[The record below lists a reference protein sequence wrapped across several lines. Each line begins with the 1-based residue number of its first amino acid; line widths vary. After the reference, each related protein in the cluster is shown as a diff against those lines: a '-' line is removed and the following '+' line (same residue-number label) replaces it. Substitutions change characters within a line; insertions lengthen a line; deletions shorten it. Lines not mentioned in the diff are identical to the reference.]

1 MIIDFLQSFDS
12 RLDLNNMAAFVLSS
26 NSVKCED
33 ANDYWGVTY
42 RLLDQDKATTDYFSN
57 PSSDSLNYEG
67 VAISQVNTS
76 KSSIDGVREAFYNM
90 YKQADS
96 DVLFLISPNSANWI
110 KRSLKLFEEYNIIP
124 QNKELVFISLQ
135 VLHKIATDDFFAAM
149 ISSAEGIETLAEDTA
164 FSRKLSLNKLID
176 IYHPVKNE
184 MCAANES
191 RCNAIWQIANELMT
205 QMPKNEEEI

>member
-12 RLDLNNMAAFVLSS
+12 RLDLNNMAAFVLSA

-33 ANDYWGVTY
+33 ANDYWGVTF
-42 RLLDQDKATTDYFSN
+42 RLLDQDKASAFYFSN

-67 VAISQVNTS
+67 VSVSQVNTS
-76 KSSIDGVREAFYNM
+76 MPSVDGMREAFYNL

-96 DVLFLISPNSANWI
+96 DVIFLISPNSANWT
-110 KRSLKLFEEYNIIP
+110 KRSLKLFDEYNIVP
-124 QNKELVFISLQ
+124 KDKELVFISLQ

-149 ISSAEGIETLAEDTA
+149 IASGEGIEALTQDTA

-176 IYHPVKNE
+176 IYQPVRNE
-184 MCAANES
+184 MCSANEA

-205 QMPKNEEEI
+205 QMPKNEEEV